1 MATDYLAWILPLF
14 WEESQAVVSG
24 IRGLGARSHTPP
36 LLEVNKTSS
45 SRGKEI
51 SFLLLR
57 PGGWMLLHVPAAPLE
72 RILRI
77 SSFELLIWW
86 FPIVKHSIILTWR
99 IPWTEEPLGL
109 QSMGSQRVGHKWAT
123 NTFTFPIIPYI
134 YIMYICYIIRQLLPL
149 YESVSPS
156 SLWVFLEERPHFFHC
171 CNF

>member
-57 PGGWMLLHVPAAPLE
+57 PGG
-72 RILRI
+72 
-77 SSFELLIWW
+77 
-86 FPIVKHSIILTWR
+86 
-99 IPWTEEPLGL
+99 
-109 QSMGSQRVGHKWAT
+109 
-123 NTFTFPIIPYI
+123 
-134 YIMYICYIIRQLLPL
+134 
-149 YESVSPS
+149 
-156 SLWVFLEERPHFFHC
+156 
-171 CNF
+171 